1 MNNRN
6 DKNIK
11 LVYEVAKWE
20 FNRWFKLKDQVIT
33 LLISAFISLLIFGG
47 KALIEKFSD
56 DKVELV
62 IINSDLLPI
71 KLSNES
77 KIKLIK
83 KEFTEIDKQKK
94 LLAEK
99 EISGILILNDIDN
112 IELTV
117 NKEPAWLGELQEVLT
132 SARQQIK
139 LKQSNISPE
148 QLKNIFQQAQIKM
161 NYTETKR
168 ERSSAGEKISAG
180 IFIGLMLLGIFFGLS
195 YQFVAITGEKQLRI
209 TEVIASA
216 ISPKTW
222 IDGKILGLSLL
233 SLVLLV
239 TSALSTVVFIIV
251 SSMFGSGWYIPFSIT
266 NPLLIVKLFILS
278 ISGFLLWNTFFSAIA
293 ATINDPNTSAR
304 SSLMMV
310 PVVPV
315 TIAFFAIG
323 NPDSMAMKIL
333 SLFPLTSSPVLSA
346 RLVLTDV
353 PFIEILLSLVL
364 LIISIWYLRKAA
376 GKIFSLSILMYGKE
390 PSWKEISRWFK
401 ESRKY

>member
-1 MNNRN
+1 MNNG
-6 DKNIK
+6 KSSKIK
-11 LVYEVAKWE
+11 LTLEVAKWE
-20 FNRWFKLKDQVIT
+20 FNRWFKLKDQIIT
-33 LLISAFISLLIFGG
+33 LLISALISLLIFGG

-56 DKVELV
+56 DEVKLV
-62 IINSDLLPI
+62 IINSDVLPI

-77 KIKLIK
+77 KIKLLK
-83 KEFTEIDKQKK
+83 KEFDEIDEQKK

-99 EISGILILNDIDN
+99 EISGILILYDIDN
-112 IELTV
+112 LELTV
-117 NKEPAWLGELQEVLT
+117 NKEPAWLGELQKALT

-139 LKQSNISPE
+139 LKQSNISQE

-161 NYTETKR
+161 KYTETKK
-168 ERSSAGEKISAG
+168 ERRSAGDIVSAG
-180 IFIGLMLLGIFFGLS
+180 IFVGLMLLGILYGLS

-216 ISPKTW
+216 ISPQTW

-251 SSMFGSGWYIPFSIT
+251 SSMFGSGWSIPLSIT
-266 NPLLIVKLFILS
+266 NPLLIVALFILS

-310 PVVPV
+310 PVIP
-315 TIAFFAIG
+315 IAIVLYALG
-323 NPDSMAMKIL
+323 NPDSLVMKIL
-333 SLFPLTSSPVLSA
+333 SFFPLTSSPALSA

-401 ESRKY
+401 ESRK

>member
-1 MNNRN
+1 MNNG
-6 DKNIK
+6 KSSKIK
-11 LVYEVAKWE
+11 LTLEVAKWE
-20 FNRWFKLKDQVIT
+20 FNRWFKLKDQIIT
-33 LLISAFISLLIFGG
+33 LLISALISLLIFGG
-47 KALIEKFSD
+47 KAFIEKFSD

-62 IINSDLLPI
+62 IINSDVLPI

-83 KEFTEIDKQKK
+83 KEFTEADEQKK

-99 EISGILILNDIDN
+99 EIGGILILNDIDN

-117 NKEPAWLGELQEVLT
+117 NKEPAWLGELQKALT
-132 SARQQIK
+132 SARQQII
-139 LKQSNISPE
+139 LKKSNISQE

-168 ERSSAGEKISAG
+168 EESSTGEKVSAG
-180 IFIGLMLLGIFFGLS
+180 IFIGLMLLGVFFGLS

-222 IDGKILGLSLL
+222 IDGKILGISLL
-233 SLVLLV
+233 SIVLLV
-239 TSALSTVVFIIV
+239 TSALSTVVFIMV
-251 SSMFGSGWYIPFSIT
+251 SSMFGSGWSIPLSIT
-266 NPLLIVKLFILS
+266 NPLLIVVLFILS

-310 PVVPV
+310 PVIPV
-315 TIAFFAIG
+315 AIAFYAIG
-323 NPDSMAMKIL
+323 NPDSLVMKIL

-353 PFIEILLSLVL
+353 PFIEILLSLIL

-390 PSWKEISRWFK
+390 PSWKEISKWFR
-401 ESRKY
+401 ESRK

>member
-1 MNNRN
+1 MHNGRN
-6 DKNIK
+6 SQIK
-11 LVYEVAKWE
+11 LTLEVVKWE
-20 FNRWFKLKDQVIT
+20 FNRWFKLKDQIIT
-33 LLISAFISLLIFGG
+33 LLISALISLLIFGG

-62 IINSDLLPI
+62 IINSGVLPI

-77 KIKLIK
+77 KIELIK
-83 KEFTEIDKQKK
+83 KEFAETDEQKK
-94 LLAEK
+94 LLAKK
-99 EISGILILNDIDN
+99 EIGGILILNDIDN

-117 NKEPAWLGELQEVLT
+117 NKEPAWLGELQKALT

-139 LKQSNISPE
+139 LKQSNISQE

-168 ERSSAGEKISAG
+168 EESSTGEKVSAG
-180 IFIGLMLLGIFFGLS
+180 IFIGLMLLGVFFGLS

-222 IDGKILGLSLL
+222 INGKILGISLL
-233 SLVLLV
+233 SIVLLI
-239 TSALSTVVFIIV
+239 TSVLSTVVFIIV
-251 SSMFGSGWYIPFSIT
+251 SSIFRSGWSIPLSIT
-266 NPLLIVKLFILS
+266 NPLLIVALFILS

-310 PVVPV
+310 PVIPV
-315 TIAFFAIG
+315 AIAFYALG
-323 NPDSMAMKIL
+323 DPDSLVMKIL
-333 SLFPLTSSPVLSA
+333 SFFPLTSSPVLSA

-353 PFIEILLSLVL
+353 SFIEILLSLIL
-364 LIISIWYLRKAA
+364 LIVTIWYLRKAA
-376 GKIFSLSILMYGKE
+376 GIIFSLSILMYGKE
-390 PSWKEISRWFK
+390 PSWKEISKWIR
-401 ESRKY
+401 ESRK

>member
-20 FNRWFKLKDQVIT
+20 FNRWFKLKDQIVT
-33 LLISAFISLLIFGG
+33 LLISAFISVLIFGG

-56 DKVELV
+56 EKVKLV
-62 IINSDLLPI
+62 IINSDILPI
-71 KLSNES
+71 NLGSGSN
-77 KIKLIK
+77 IILIK
-83 KEFTEIDKQKK
+83 KEFAEMDEQKK
-94 LLAEK
+94 LLIEK

-117 NKEPAWLGELQEVLT
+117 NKEPVWLGELQEVIS

-139 LKQSNISPE
+139 LEQSNISPE
-148 QLKNIFQQAQIKM
+148 QLKNIFQQVQIKM

-168 ERSSAGEKISAG
+168 ERISTGEKVSAG

-233 SLVLLV
+233 SLVLLI
-239 TSALSTVVFIIV
+239 TSVLCTVVFILV

-310 PVVPV
+310 PVIPV

-323 NPDSMAMKIL
+323 NPDSMAMRIL
-333 SLFPLTSSPVLSA
+333 SLFPLTSSPVLST

-353 PFIEILLSLVL
+353 PFIEILLSLIL
-364 LIISIWYLRKAA
+364 LLISIWYLRKAA

-401 ESRKY
+401 ESK

>member
-20 FNRWFKLKDQVIT
+20 FNRWFKLKDQIIT

-47 KALIEKFSD
+47 KALIEIFSD

-62 IINSDLLPI
+62 IINSDVLPI

-83 KEFTEIDKQKK
+83 KEFTEIGEQKK

-117 NKEPAWLGELQEVLT
+117 NKEPVWLGELQEGLT

-148 QLKNIFQQAQIKM
+148 ELKNIFQQAQIKM
-161 NYTETKR
+161 NYTDTKR
-168 ERSSAGEKISAG
+168 ERSSAGEKVSAG

-251 SSMFGSGWYIPFSIT
+251 SSLFGSGWYIPFSIT

-323 NPDSMAMKIL
+323 NPDSMVMKIL

-353 PFIEILLSLVL
+353 PFTEILLSLVL

-376 GKIFSLSILMYGKE
+376 GNIFSLSILLYGKE

-401 ESRKY
+401 ESRK

>member
-1 MNNRN
+1 MHNGRN
-6 DKNIK
+6 SQIK
-11 LVYEVAKWE
+11 LTLEVVKWE
-20 FNRWFKLKDQVIT
+20 FNRWFKLKDQIIT
-33 LLISAFISLLIFGG
+33 LLISALISLLIFGG

-62 IINSDLLPI
+62 IINSGVLPI

-77 KIKLIK
+77 KIELIK
-83 KEFTEIDKQKK
+83 KEFAETDEQKK
-94 LLAEK
+94 LLAKK
-99 EISGILILNDIDN
+99 EIGGILILNDIDN

-117 NKEPAWLGELQEVLT
+117 NKEPAWLGELQKALT

-139 LKQSNISPE
+139 LKQSNISQE

-168 ERSSAGEKISAG
+168 EESSTGEKVSAG
-180 IFIGLMLLGIFFGLS
+180 IFIGLMLLGVFFGLS

-222 IDGKILGLSLL
+222 INGKILGISLL
-233 SLVLLV
+233 SIVLLV
-239 TSALSTVVFIIV
+239 TSVLSTVVFIIV
-251 SSMFGSGWYIPFSIT
+251 SSIFRSGWSIPLSIT
-266 NPLLIVKLFILS
+266 NPLLIVALFILS

-310 PVVPV
+310 PVIPV
-315 TIAFFAIG
+315 AIAFYALG
-323 NPDSMAMKIL
+323 DPDSLVMKIL
-333 SLFPLTSSPVLSA
+333 S
-346 RLVLTDV
+346 
-353 PFIEILLSLVL
+353 
-364 LIISIWYLRKAA
+364 
-376 GKIFSLSILMYGKE
+376 
-390 PSWKEISRWFK
+390 
-401 ESRKY
+401 

>member
-6 DKNIK
+6 DKNVK

-20 FNRWFKLKDQVIT
+20 FKRWFKLKDQIIT
-33 LLISAFISLLIFGG
+33 LMISALISLLIFGG
-47 KALIEKFSD
+47 KALIEKFGD

-62 IINSDLLPI
+62 IVNSDVLPI
-71 KLSNES
+71 KLSIES
-77 KIKLIK
+77 KIKLLK
-83 KEFTEIDKQKK
+83 KEFNEIDEQEK
-94 LLAEK
+94 LLSEK
-99 EISGILILNDIDN
+99 EIDGILILYDIDN
-112 IELTV
+112 LELIV

-132 SARQQIK
+132 SAQQQIK
-139 LKQSNISPE
+139 LKQSNISQE

-168 ERSSAGEKISAG
+168 EESSTGEKVSAG
-180 IFIGLMLLGIFFGLS
+180 IFIGLMLLGVFFGLS

-222 IDGKILGLSLL
+222 IDGKILGISLL
-233 SLVLLV
+233 SIVLLV
-239 TSALSTVVFIIV
+239 TSALSTVVFIMV
-251 SSMFGSGWYIPFSIT
+251 SSMFGSGWSIPLSIT
-266 NPLLIVKLFILS
+266 NPLLIVVLFILS

-310 PVVPV
+310 PVIPV
-315 TIAFFAIG
+315 AIAFYAIG
-323 NPDSMAMKIL
+323 NPDSLVMKIL

-353 PFIEILLSLVL
+353 PFIEILLSLIL

-390 PSWKEISRWFK
+390 PSWKEISKWFR
-401 ESRKY
+401 ESRK

>member
-1 MNNRN
+1 MHNGRN
-6 DKNIK
+6 SQIK
-11 LVYEVAKWE
+11 LTLEVVKWE
-20 FNRWFKLKDQVIT
+20 FNRWFKLKDQIIT
-33 LLISAFISLLIFGG
+33 LLISALISLLIFGG

-62 IINSDLLPI
+62 IINSGVLPI

-77 KIKLIK
+77 KIELIK
-83 KEFTEIDKQKK
+83 KEFAETDEQKK
-94 LLAEK
+94 LLAKK
-99 EISGILILNDIDN
+99 EIGGILILNDIDN

-117 NKEPAWLGELQEVLT
+117 NKEPAWLGELQKALT

-139 LKQSNISPE
+139 LKQSNISQE

-168 ERSSAGEKISAG
+168 EESSTGEKVSAG
-180 IFIGLMLLGIFFGLS
+180 IFIGLMLLGVFFGLS

-222 IDGKILGLSLL
+222 IDGKILGISLL
-233 SLVLLV
+233 SIVLLV
-239 TSALSTVVFIIV
+239 TSVLSTVVFIIV
-251 SSMFGSGWYIPFSIT
+251 SSIFRSGWSIPLSIT
-266 NPLLIVKLFILS
+266 NPLLIVALFILS

-310 PVVPV
+310 PVIPV
-315 TIAFFAIG
+315 AIAFYALG
-323 NPDSMAMKIL
+323 DPDSLVMKIL
-333 SLFPLTSSPVLSA
+333 SFFPLTSSPVLSA

-353 PFIEILLSLVL
+353 SFIEILLSLIL
-364 LIISIWYLRKAA
+364 LIVTIWYLRKAA
-376 GKIFSLSILMYGKE
+376 GIIFSLSILMYGKE
-390 PSWKEISRWFK
+390 PSWKEISKWIR
-401 ESRKY
+401 ESRK

>member
-1 MNNRN
+1 MHNGRN
-6 DKNIK
+6 SQIK
-11 LVYEVAKWE
+11 LTLEVVKWE
-20 FNRWFKLKDQVIT
+20 FNRWFKLKDQIIT
-33 LLISAFISLLIFGG
+33 LLISALISLLIFGG

-62 IINSDLLPI
+62 IINSGVLPI

-77 KIKLIK
+77 KIELIK
-83 KEFTEIDKQKK
+83 KEFAETDEQKK
-94 LLAEK
+94 LLAKK
-99 EISGILILNDIDN
+99 EIGGILILNDIDN

-117 NKEPAWLGELQEVLT
+117 NKEPAWLGELQKALT

-139 LKQSNISPE
+139 LKQSNISQE

-168 ERSSAGEKISAG
+168 EESSTGEKVSAG
-180 IFIGLMLLGIFFGLS
+180 IFIGLMLLGVFFGLS

-222 IDGKILGLSLL
+222 INGKILGISLL
-233 SLVLLV
+233 SIVLLV
-239 TSALSTVVFIIV
+239 TSVLSTVVFIIV
-251 SSMFGSGWYIPFSIT
+251 SSIFRSGWSIPLSIT
-266 NPLLIVKLFILS
+266 NPLLIVALFILS

-310 PVVPV
+310 PVIPV
-315 TIAFFAIG
+315 AIAFYALG
-323 NPDSMAMKIL
+323 DPDSLVMKIL
-333 SLFPLTSSPVLSA
+333 SFFPLTSSPVLSA

-353 PFIEILLSLVL
+353 SFIEILLSLIL
-364 LIISIWYLRKAA
+364 LIVTIWYLRKAA
-376 GKIFSLSILMYGKE
+376 GIIFSLSILMYGKE
-390 PSWKEISRWFK
+390 PSWKEISKWIR
-401 ESRKY
+401 ESRK

>member
-1 MNNRN
+1 MHNGRN
-6 DKNIK
+6 SQIK
-11 LVYEVAKWE
+11 LTLEVVKWE
-20 FNRWFKLKDQVIT
+20 FNRWFKLKDQIIT
-33 LLISAFISLLIFGG
+33 LLISALISLLIFGG

-62 IINSDLLPI
+62 IINSGVLPI

-77 KIKLIK
+77 KIELIK
-83 KEFTEIDKQKK
+83 KEFAETDEQKK
-94 LLAEK
+94 LLAKK
-99 EISGILILNDIDN
+99 EIGGILILNDIDN

-117 NKEPAWLGELQEVLT
+117 NKEPAWLGELQKALT

-139 LKQSNISPE
+139 LKQSNISQE
-148 QLKNIFQQAQIKM
+148 QLKNIFQQAQIKI

-168 ERSSAGEKISAG
+168 EESSTGEKVSAG
-180 IFIGLMLLGIFFGLS
+180 IFIGLMLLGVFFGLS

-222 IDGKILGLSLL
+222 IDGKILGISLL
-233 SLVLLV
+233 SIVLLV
-239 TSALSTVVFIIV
+239 TSVLSTVVFIIV
-251 SSMFGSGWYIPFSIT
+251 SSIFGSGWSIPLSIT
-266 NPLLIVKLFILS
+266 NPLLIVALFILS

-310 PVVPV
+310 PVIPV
-315 TIAFFAIG
+315 AIAFYALG
-323 NPDSMAMKIL
+323 DPDSLLMKIL
-333 SLFPLTSSPVLSA
+333 SFFPLTSSPVLSA

-353 PFIEILLSLVL
+353 SFIEILLSLIL
-364 LIISIWYLRKAA
+364 LIVTIWYLRKAA
-376 GKIFSLSILMYGKE
+376 GIIFSLSILMYGKE
-390 PSWKEISRWFK
+390 PSWKEISKWIR
-401 ESRKY
+401 ESRK

>member
-1 MNNRN
+1 MHNGRN
-6 DKNIK
+6 SQIK
-11 LVYEVAKWE
+11 LTLEVVKWE
-20 FNRWFKLKDQVIT
+20 FNRWFKLKDQIIT
-33 LLISAFISLLIFGG
+33 LLISALISLLIFGG

-62 IINSDLLPI
+62 IINSGVLPI

-77 KIKLIK
+77 KIELIK
-83 KEFTEIDKQKK
+83 KEFAETDEQKK
-94 LLAEK
+94 LLAKK
-99 EISGILILNDIDN
+99 EIGGILILNDIDN

-117 NKEPAWLGELQEVLT
+117 NKEPAWLGELQKALT

-139 LKQSNISPE
+139 LKQSNISQE

-168 ERSSAGEKISAG
+168 EESSTGEKVSAG
-180 IFIGLMLLGIFFGLS
+180 IFIGLMLLGVFFGLS

-222 IDGKILGLSLL
+222 INGKILGISLL
-233 SLVLLV
+233 SIVLLV
-239 TSALSTVVFIIV
+239 TSVLSTVVFIIV
-251 SSMFGSGWYIPFSIT
+251 SSIFGSGWSIPLSIT
-266 NPLLIVKLFILS
+266 NPLLIVALFILS

-310 PVVPV
+310 PVIPV
-315 TIAFFAIG
+315 AIAFYALG
-323 NPDSMAMKIL
+323 DPDSLLMKIL
-333 SLFPLTSSPVLSA
+333 SFFPLTSSPVLSA

-353 PFIEILLSLVL
+353 SFIEILLSLIL
-364 LIISIWYLRKAA
+364 LIVTIWYLRKAA
-376 GKIFSLSILMYGKE
+376 GIIFSLSILMYGKE
-390 PSWKEISRWFK
+390 PSWKEISKWIR
-401 ESRKY
+401 ESRK

>member
-1 MNNRN
+1 MNNG
-6 DKNIK
+6 KSSKIK
-11 LVYEVAKWE
+11 LTLEVAKWE
-20 FNRWFKLKDQVIT
+20 FNRWFKLKDQIIT
-33 LLISAFISLLIFGG
+33 LLISALISLLIFGG

-62 IINSDLLPI
+62 IINNDVLPI

-83 KEFTEIDKQKK
+83 KEFTEIDEQKK

-117 NKEPAWLGELQEVLT
+117 NKQPAWLGELQEALT
-132 SARQQIK
+132 SARQQIR
-139 LKQSNISPE
+139 LEQSNISPE

-168 ERSSAGEKISAG
+168 EGSSAGEKVSAG

-251 SSMFGSGWYIPFSIT
+251 SSMFGSGWSIPLSIT
-266 NPLLIVKLFILS
+266 NPLLIVVLFILS
-278 ISGFLLWNTFFSAIA
+278 LSGFLLWNTFFSAIA

-310 PVVPV
+310 PVIPV
-315 TIAFFAIG
+315 AIAFYALG
-323 NPDSMAMKIL
+323 NPDSLVMKIL

-390 PSWKEISRWFK
+390 PSWKEISRWFR
-401 ESRKY
+401 ESRK

>member
-1 MNNRN
+1 MSKRKDN
-6 DKNIK
+6 NIK

-20 FNRWFKLKDQVIT
+20 FNRWFKLKDQIIT

-47 KALIEKFSD
+47 KALLEKLSD

-62 IINSDLLPI
+62 IINSDVLPI

-77 KIKLIK
+77 NIKLLK

-117 NKEPAWLGELQEVLT
+117 NQEPVWLGELQEALT

-139 LKQSNISPE
+139 LKQANISPDE
-148 QLKNIFQQAQIKM
+148 LKIIFQQAQIKM
-161 NYTETKR
+161 NYTEIKR
-168 ERSSAGEKISAG
+168 ERRSSGEKVSAG
-180 IFIGLMLLGIFFGLS
+180 IFIGLMLLGIFYGLS

-251 SSMFGSGWYIPFSIT
+251 SSLFGSGWSIPFSFT
-266 NPLLIVKLFILS
+266 NPLLIVKLFVLS

-310 PVVPV
+310 PVVPI

-323 NPDSMAMKIL
+323 NPDSTAMKIL

-346 RLVLTDV
+346 RLVLTNV
-353 PFIEILLSLVL
+353 PFQEILLSLVL
-364 LIISIWYLRKAA
+364 LIVSIWYLRKAA

-401 ESRKY
+401 ESGK

>member
-1 MNNRN
+1 MHNGRN
-6 DKNIK
+6 SQIK
-11 LVYEVAKWE
+11 LTLEVVKWE
-20 FNRWFKLKDQVIT
+20 FNRWFKLKDQIIT
-33 LLISAFISLLIFGG
+33 LLISALISLLIFGG

-62 IINSDLLPI
+62 IINSGVLPI

-77 KIKLIK
+77 KIELIK
-83 KEFTEIDKQKK
+83 KEFAETDEQKK
-94 LLAEK
+94 LLAKK
-99 EISGILILNDIDN
+99 EIGGILILNDIDN

-117 NKEPAWLGELQEVLT
+117 NKEPAWLGELQKALT

-139 LKQSNISPE
+139 LKQSNISQE

-168 ERSSAGEKISAG
+168 EESSTGEKVSAG
-180 IFIGLMLLGIFFGLS
+180 IFIGLMLLGVFFGLS

-222 IDGKILGLSLL
+222 INGKILGISLL
-233 SLVLLV
+233 SIVLLV
-239 TSALSTVVFIIV
+239 TSVLSTVVFIIV
-251 SSMFGSGWYIPFSIT
+251 SSIFGSGWSIPLSIT
-266 NPLLIVKLFILS
+266 NPLLIVALFILS

-310 PVVPV
+310 PVIPV
-315 TIAFFAIG
+315 AIAFYALG
-323 NPDSMAMKIL
+323 DPDSLVMKIL
-333 SLFPLTSSPVLSA
+333 SFFPLTSSPVLSA

-353 PFIEILLSLVL
+353 SFIEILLSLIL
-364 LIISIWYLRKAA
+364 LIVTIWYLRKAA
-376 GKIFSLSILMYGKE
+376 GIIFSLSILMYGKE
-390 PSWKEISRWFK
+390 PSWKEISKWIR
-401 ESRKY
+401 ESRK

>member
-1 MNNRN
+1 MN
-6 DKNIK
+6 KGKSSKIK
-11 LVYEVAKWE
+11 LTLEVAKWE
-20 FNRWFKLKDQVIT
+20 FNRWFKLKDQIFT

-56 DKVELV
+56 NKVELV
-62 IINSDLLPI
+62 IINSDVLPI
-71 KLSNES
+71 KLSYES

-83 KEFTEIDKQKK
+83 KEFTEIEEQKK

-117 NKEPAWLGELQEVLT
+117 NKEPTWLGELQKALT

-139 LKQSNISPE
+139 LKQSNISQD

-161 NYTETKR
+161 IYTEAKR
-168 ERSSAGEKISAG
+168 EESSAGEKVSAG

-222 IDGKILGLSLL
+222 IDGKILGISLL
-233 SLVLLV
+233 SLVLLL

-251 SSMFGSGWYIPFSIT
+251 SSILGSGWSIPISIT
-266 NPLLIVKLFILS
+266 NPLLIVVLFILS
-278 ISGFLLWNTFFSAIA
+278 FSGFLLWNTFFSAIA
-293 ATINDPNTSAR
+293 ATISDPNTSAR

-310 PVVPV
+310 PFIPV
-315 TIAFFAIG
+315 AIAFYTLG
-323 NPDSMAMKIL
+323 NPDSLVMKIL

-353 PFIEILLSLVL
+353 PFVEILLSLVL
-364 LIISIWYLRKAA
+364 LIISIWYLWKAA
-376 GKIFSLSILMYGKE
+376 EKIFSLSILMYGKE
-390 PSWKEISRWFK
+390 PSWKEISRWFR
-401 ESRKY
+401 ESRK

>member
-1 MNNRN
+1 MHNGRN
-6 DKNIK
+6 SQIK
-11 LVYEVAKWE
+11 LTLEVVKWE
-20 FNRWFKLKDQVIT
+20 FNRWFKLKDQIIT
-33 LLISAFISLLIFGG
+33 LLISALISLLIFGG

-62 IINSDLLPI
+62 IINSGVLPI

-77 KIKLIK
+77 KIELIK
-83 KEFTEIDKQKK
+83 KEFAETDEQKK
-94 LLAEK
+94 LLAKK
-99 EISGILILNDIDN
+99 EIGGILILNDIDN

-117 NKEPAWLGELQEVLT
+117 NKEPAWLGELQKALT

-139 LKQSNISPE
+139 LKQSNISQE
-148 QLKNIFQQAQIKM
+148 QLKNIFQQAQIKI

-168 ERSSAGEKISAG
+168 EESSTGEKVSAG
-180 IFIGLMLLGIFFGLS
+180 IFIGLMLLGVFFGLS

-222 IDGKILGLSLL
+222 INGKILGISLL
-233 SLVLLV
+233 SIVLLV
-239 TSALSTVVFIIV
+239 TSVLSTVVFIIV
-251 SSMFGSGWYIPFSIT
+251 SSIFRSGWSIPLSIT
-266 NPLLIVKLFILS
+266 NPLLIVALFILS

-310 PVVPV
+310 PVIPV
-315 TIAFFAIG
+315 AIAFYALG
-323 NPDSMAMKIL
+323 DPDSLVMKIL
-333 SLFPLTSSPVLSA
+333 SFFPLTSSPVLSA

-353 PFIEILLSLVL
+353 SFIEILLSLIL
-364 LIISIWYLRKAA
+364 LIVTIWYLRKAA
-376 GKIFSLSILMYGKE
+376 GIIFSLSILMYGKE
-390 PSWKEISRWFK
+390 PSWKEISKWIR
-401 ESRKY
+401 ESRK

>member
-1 MNNRN
+1 MHNGRN
-6 DKNIK
+6 SQIK
-11 LVYEVAKWE
+11 LTLEVVKWE
-20 FNRWFKLKDQVIT
+20 FNRWFKLKDQIIT
-33 LLISAFISLLIFGG
+33 LLISALISLLIFGG

-62 IINSDLLPI
+62 IINSGVLPI

-77 KIKLIK
+77 KIELIK
-83 KEFTEIDKQKK
+83 KEFAETDEQKK
-94 LLAEK
+94 LLAKK
-99 EISGILILNDIDN
+99 EIGGILILNDIDN

-117 NKEPAWLGELQEVLT
+117 NKEPAWLGELQKALT

-139 LKQSNISPE
+139 LKQSNISQE

-168 ERSSAGEKISAG
+168 EESSTGEKVSAG
-180 IFIGLMLLGIFFGLS
+180 IFIGLMLLGVFFGLS

-222 IDGKILGLSLL
+222 IDGKILGISLL
-233 SLVLLV
+233 SIVLLV
-239 TSALSTVVFIIV
+239 TSVLSTVVFIIV
-251 SSMFGSGWYIPFSIT
+251 SSIFGSGWSIPLSIT
-266 NPLLIVKLFILS
+266 NPLLIVALFILS

-310 PVVPV
+310 PVIPV
-315 TIAFFAIG
+315 AIAFYALG
-323 NPDSMAMKIL
+323 DPDSLVMKIL
-333 SLFPLTSSPVLSA
+333 SFFPLTSSPVLSA

-353 PFIEILLSLVL
+353 SFIEILLSLIL
-364 LIISIWYLRKAA
+364 LIVTIWYLRKAA
-376 GKIFSLSILMYGKE
+376 GIIFSLSILMYGKE
-390 PSWKEISRWFK
+390 PSWKEISKWIR
-401 ESRKY
+401 ESRK

>member
-1 MNNRN
+1 MNSGRSS
-6 DKNIK
+6 KIK
-11 LVYEVAKWE
+11 LTLEVTKWE
-20 FNRWFKLKDQVIT
+20 FNRWFKLKDQIIT
-33 LLISAFISLLIFGG
+33 LLISALISLLIFGG

-62 IINSDLLPI
+62 VINSDVLPI

-83 KEFTEIDKQKK
+83 KEFTETDEQKK
-94 LLAEK
+94 LLARK
-99 EISGILILNDIDN
+99 KIGGILILNDIDN

-117 NKEPAWLGELQEVLT
+117 NNEPAWLGELQKALT

-139 LKQSNISPE
+139 LKQSNISQE
-148 QLKNIFQQAQIKM
+148 QLTNIFQQAQIKM

-168 ERSSAGEKISAG
+168 EESSTGEKVSAG
-180 IFIGLMLLGIFFGLS
+180 IFIGLMLLGVFFGLS

-222 IDGKILGLSLL
+222 IDGKILGISLL
-233 SLVLLV
+233 SIVLLI
-239 TSALSTVVFIIV
+239 TSALSTVVFIMV
-251 SSMFGSGWYIPFSIT
+251 SSMFGSGWSIPLSLT
-266 NPLLIVKLFILS
+266 NPLLIIVLFILS

-310 PVVPV
+310 PVIPV
-315 TIAFFAIG
+315 AIAFYAIG
-323 NPDSMAMKIL
+323 NPDSLVMKIL

-353 PFIEILLSLVL
+353 PFIEILLSLIL

-390 PSWKEISRWFK
+390 PSWK
-401 ESRKY
+401 